1 MLSFNFTARN
11 NTCTGDMFK
20 LPFVTETMHAA
31 ANQKAQETSD
41 LLQSQI
47 EVKDALEKQMATHR
61 EHHQKQLTN
70 LREEISDKQTLI
82 DELKEL
88 VLFLDYFCKFE
99 KLISE

>member
-1 MLSFNFTARN
+1 
-11 NTCTGDMFK
+11 
-20 LPFVTETMHAA
+20 MHAA

-61 EHHQKQLTN
+61 EHHQKQLNN

-88 VLFLDYFCKFE
+88 VLFLDYFYKFK
-99 KLISE
+99 KLISELNVSMKFRIKLLFTFSGGKI